1 MQALHINGNDLTL
14 EAVREVAQ
22 PDVRRPVLLDP
33 DAREAVNRARAVVD
47 TLVANNRI
55 SYAITT
61 GVGKLSDVHIV
72 GDQVRELQINLVR
85 SHAVGVGEP
94 LSIPDTR
101 AMMLLRANSL
111 AKGNSGIRG
120 ISIDTIC
127 EMLNRG
133 VTPMVPS
140 QGSVGASGDL
150 APLAHLALALIG
162 EGECLD
168 EKGGRIP
175 SAEALKRAQIKPLVL
190 EAKEAVSLI
199 NGTQAMLAIGILM
212 VLAAETLVDT
222 ADVIGAMACDA
233 LKGTNVAFDERIQ
246 KARPHAGQIR
256 TAANLRRLLEQSQ
269 IRDSHRDCGRVQDAY
284 SLRCIPQV
292 HGAVRDTLAHC
303 RSVFETE
310 TNSAVDNPLVFVKNP
325 KAMDGE
331 GDVLSGG
338 NFHGEPLAFAL
349 DFLAIALSALAGI
362 SERRL
367 ERMVNPALSE
377 GLPPFLAP
385 GAGMNSGFMMP
396 QVTAAALVSEN
407 KVLSHPA
414 SVDSITTSGNKED
427 FVSMGMTA
435 ASKLKRVV
443 ENTRNTLAIEA
454 MAAAQ
459 AIDFLAPLKTSKPL
473 QQAHAAIRA
482 VCATM
487 EKDRVMYRGFRTHCE
502 FDCER
507 QAGRRSALN
516 ILTKICPLEI
526 CHHDHELAEG
536 KGPATR
542 FSPTPRCL
550 MRSRRERI
558 AVYSH
563 PLSALDSPRFN
574 ASPPRGAPELSAFSP

>member
-1 MQALHINGNDLTL
+1 MKALHINGNDLTL
-14 EAVREVAQ
+14 EAVREVAA
-22 PDVRRPVLLDP
+22 DKRPVLLDP

-47 TLVANNRI
+47 ALVASNKI

-72 GDQVRELQINLVR
+72 GDQVRELQVNLVR

-94 LSIPDTR
+94 LAIHDTR

-111 AKGNSGIRG
+111 AKGNSGVRAIT
-120 ISIDTIC
+120 IDTIC

-162 EGECLD
+162 EGECINET
-168 EKGGRIP
+168 EKGARIA
-175 SAEALKRAQIKPLVL
+175 SSEALKRAQIKPLVL

-199 NGTQAMLAIGILM
+199 NGTQAMLAIGTLM
-212 VLAAETLVDT
+212 LLAAETLVDT

-256 TAANLRRLLEQSQ
+256 TAANLRRLLEQSE
-269 IRDSHRDCGRVQDAY
+269 IRASHRDCGRVQDAY

-303 RSVFETE
+303 RAVFETE
-310 TNSAVDNPLVFVKNP
+310 ANSAVDNPLVFVKNP
-325 KAMDGE
+325 KASAGDGVGE

-385 GAGMNSGFMMP
+385 GAGMNSGFMMA

-407 KVLSHPA
+407 KVLAHPA

-427 FVSMGMTA
+427 YVSMGMVA
-435 ASKLKRVV
+435 ANKLKKVV

-459 AIDFLAPLKTSKPL
+459 ALDFLAPLKTSKPL
-473 QQAHAAIRA
+473 QQAHAAIRG

-487 EKDRVMYRGFRTHCE
+487 VKDRVMYQDF
-502 FDCER
+502 
-507 QAGRRSALN
+507 A
-516 ILTKICPLEI
+516 
-526 CHHDHELAEG
+526 
-536 KGPATR
+536 
-542 FSPTPRCL
+542 
-550 MRSRRERI
+550 RI
-558 AVYSH
+558 AE
-563 PLSALDSPRFN
+563 LI
-574 ASPPRGAPELSAFSP
+574 ASGKLATVVR

>member
-1 MQALHINGNDLTL
+1 MKALHINGNDLTL
-14 EAVREVAQ
+14 EAVREVA
-22 PDVRRPVLLDP
+22 DLASRRPVLLDP
-33 DAREAVNRARAVVD
+33 DAREAADRARAVVD
-47 TLVANNRI
+47 KLVANNQV

-61 GVGKLSDVHIV
+61 GVGKLSDVRIV
-72 GDQVRELQINLVR
+72 GEQIRELQVNLVR

-94 LSIPDTR
+94 LAASEIR

-111 AKGNSGIRG
+111 AKGYSGVRAIT
-120 ISIDTIC
+120 IDTIC

-133 VTPMVPS
+133 VTPFVPS

-162 EGECLD
+162 EGECFD
-168 EKGGRIP
+168 EKGVRIP

-199 NGTQAMLAIGILM
+199 NGTQAMLAVGTLSL
-212 VLAAETLVDT
+212 LAAETLVDT

-233 LKGTNVAFDERIQ
+233 LKGTDAAYDERIH
-246 KARPHAGQIR
+246 KARPHAGQTK
-256 TAANLRRLLEQSQ
+256 TAANLRRLLAGSQ
-269 IRDSHRDCGRVQDAY
+269 IRESHRDCGRVQDAY

-303 RSVFETE
+303 RAVFETE
-310 TNSAVDNPLVFVKNP
+310 ANSAVDNPLVFVKDNKP
-325 KAMDGE
+325 ANGE
-331 GDVLSGG
+331 GDVISGG

-367 ERMVNPALSE
+367 ERLVNPALSE

-385 GAGMNSGFMMP
+385 GAGLNSGFMMP

-427 FVSMGMTA
+427 YVSMGMTA
-435 ASKLKRVV
+435 AIKLKKVV
-443 ENTRNTLAIEA
+443 ENTRNALAIEA

-473 QQAHAAIRA
+473 QQAHAAIRV

-487 EKDRVMYRGFRTHCE
+487 EKDRVMYQDF
-502 FDCER
+502 
-507 QAGRRSALN
+507 A
-516 ILTKICPLEI
+516 
-526 CHHDHELAEG
+526 
-536 KGPATR
+536 
-542 FSPTPRCL
+542 
-550 MRSRRERI
+550 RI
-558 AVYSH
+558 AEVIAAGAIAD
-563 PLSALDSPRFN
+563 ALR
-574 ASPPRGAPELSAFSP
+574 